1 MYLSNFPAQ
10 TDEISAGERQ
20 SQHYAAVVAPSSH
33 LIEKVNAMQY
43 FSAPVNPQARRN
55 IALECN
61 RHLFEDA
68 HQLSREAFE
77 LLEKAELDAE
87 LFTHYQALRQ
97 KADMKFEEAIEHL
110 RLIEEELPSME
121 NVALLSSKSAGQ
133 GFDSRV

>member
-1 MYLSNFPAQ
+1 
-10 TDEISAGERQ
+10 
-20 SQHYAAVVAPSSH
+20 
-33 LIEKVNAMQY
+33 MQY
-43 FSAPVNPQARRN
+43 FSAPVNPQTRRN

-97 KADMKFEEAIEHL
+97 KADTKFEEAIEHL

-121 NVALLSSKSAGQ
+121 NVALLQSKSAGQ